1 MELPEYKLLVIAA
14 LLAVYLLLLIVVVRL
29 NNSDLT
35 YRLSWILI
43 VIMNA
48 VAIWSAFR

>member
-1 MELPEYKLLVIAA
+1 MNSSEFKLLIIAS
-14 LLAVYLLLLIVVVRL
+14 LLAVYLLLLIIVVKL

-43 VIMNA
+43 ALMNA
-48 VAIWSAFR
+48 MAIWSIFK